1 MNRCN
6 PLVGIF
12 LFALILSR
20 ATFGETTEQYPP
32 LMFYIVGQSTPLTS
46 PNVVV
51 PYNTSQ
57 VRFVIHPR
65 PGIVSYRLK
74 GYDDF
79 HQRGGQMYIG
89 IRFYQKN
96 GDLLDEV
103 TFLKDGQSPGW
114 QDSLEDSTFTS
125 REENIQIPKKTDRV
139 ELFFSS
145 AGPPSSVGI
154 IAITDF
160 DLYQNN
166 IPLHLNTK
174 WEKGGTRSSM
184 AFTKEIGGH
193 HALVIDDND
202 IKTHADWSTSRK
214 AIGPDGNFTLRWKEI
229 YSNGMGDAL
238 TTSYYRLP
246 IGHYQFE
253 VREIDLA
260 GHPSRS
266 YTMKVSVP
274 APFWQTWWFWSLCFM
289 AAIAIGTTGGILW
302 TRANNRLREEKIRLI
317 EEERR
322 RIARDLHDELGARI
336 SQISLASS
344 YAEGLTNNEKP
355 KNQFRIITSLAQEL
369 SISLTETIWMLN
381 SKNDH
386 LESLV
391 EYLCRLVAS
400 LCKPS
405 GIRCRIQADTFEG
418 YLVLS
423 SDFRRHVSLSVR
435 EAVTNAL
442 KHSGASELHFL
453 LKISGSR
460 LIIQIMDNGTGIPEN
475 ISRGNGLANMRQRM
489 TDLKGQ
495 FLIKTPETGGTCIIF
510 ELPLPTP

>member
-1 MNRCN
+1 MNRCKA
-6 PLVGIF
+6 LVGIF
-12 LFALILSR
+12 SFALILNQ
-20 ATFGETTEQYPP
+20 ATLGDTVGQSPP
-32 LMFYIVGQSTPLTS
+32 LMFYIVGQSTTFTGPG
-46 PNVVV
+46 VVI
-51 PYNTSQ
+51 PYDTSQ

-96 GDLLDEV
+96 GDFLDEI

-114 QDSLEDSTFTS
+114 QDSLENSTFTF
-125 REENIQIPKKTDRV
+125 REEKIQIPKNTDKV

-154 IAITDF
+154 IAVADF

-166 IPLHLNTK
+166 IPLHLSTEWK
-174 WEKGGTRSSM
+174 KGGGKPSM
-184 AFTKEIGGH
+184 AFAKEINGH
-193 HALVIDDND
+193 HSLVIDDDD
-202 IKTHADWSTSRK
+202 IKTHADWTASRK
-214 AIGPDGNFTLRWKEI
+214 AIGPAGDFILRWKEI
-229 YSNGMGDAL
+229 YSNGMGDSL

-260 GHPSRS
+260 GHSTGS
-266 YTMKVSVP
+266 YSMKVLVP
-274 APFWQTWWFWSLCFM
+274 APFWKTWWFWSLCFIVT
-289 AAIAIGTTGGILW
+289 IAIGITGGILW
-302 TRANNRLREEKIRLI
+302 ARANNRRREKEIRLI

-344 YAEGLTNNEKP
+344 YAEGLTNDEKP
-355 KNQFRIITSLAQEL
+355 GNQFRTITGLAQEL

-391 EYLCRLVAS
+391 EYLCRLVSS
-400 LCKPS
+400 LCRPS
-405 GIRCRIQADTFEG
+405 GISCRIQADIFEG
-418 YLVLS
+418 HLVLS
-423 SDFRRHVSLSVR
+423 GDFRRHVSLSVR

-442 KHSGASELHFL
+442 KHSGAGELRFL
-453 LKISGSR
+453 LKISDSR
-460 LIIQIMDNGTGIPEN
+460 LMIQIIDNGMGIPKN
-475 ISRGNGLANMRQRM
+475 ISGGNGLANMRQRM
-489 TDLKGQ
+489 TDLQGQ
-495 FLIKTPETGGTCIIF
+495 FLIKTPETGGTRIIF